1 MNRSAHRRAHRG
13 ILAVALALGLAA
25 GAGTVPASGAPAA
38 QPLRVT
44 GPGLTRLF
52 AGVPSPAAVTRGIAR
67 FDAVP
72 AAWRVRALEA
82 LGLRVA
88 PMRHLPLA
96 TVAGPAA
103 VMAEAVTRGL
113 ATDVYP
119 DERLEYHDQAS
130 ADAILAASVR
140 AKGLTGKGVTVGI
153 VDSGC
158 DASHPDL
165 ADHVTHNVKL
175 YSAEYANLRP
185 DSSNTI
191 AIEVDQLPAY
201 SNSDLGSGH
210 GTHVAGIV
218 AADGTTAPEHIGV
231 APDAELVCL
240 SIGEVIATTAVVTAY
255 DYLLDQPDLWGVDV
269 INNSWG
275 NSYRQFDPR
284 DPVHTAT
291 KAVADLGVFVAFS
304 SGNSGYENGEMSLN
318 PFSLAPWVNS
328 IANMDVEFHR
338 ADSSS
343 NGLTHD
349 NSRPVG
355 IGAGGHTGF
364 VGNRVGIYHPDLT
377 APGTSISSSCD
388 TAGTAVGPCPPGENV
403 SASGTSMASPH
414 VAGAAAV
421 LLQANPRLTPEQVRR
436 AMNATARPVMNFGT
450 NDVAP
455 FWQAGYGRV
464 DLARAVAL
472 VKRRDWASA
481 IAKGQA
487 AADARILRA
496 NGAVV
501 RRADFWTYDAPPVAL
516 EGSDQRSFVA
526 EVPRGT
532 THLKVSI
539 GHPSLQTLGAN
550 LMEWPVEVVD
560 AAGRTLGTTEE
571 FLFAGS
577 GVAMFDLTE
586 LKPAFGEFTFIAR
599 GVLAVS
605 DPDTIDSDSILGRMV
620 ILHVAQIVGR
630 R

>member
-1 MNRSAHRRAHRG
+1 VRG
-13 ILAVALALGLAA
+13 IATFGRVPAAADVRPLRALGLA
-25 GAGTVPASGAPAA
+25 V
-38 QPLRVT
+38 QP
-44 GPGLTRLF
+44 
-52 AGVPSPAAVTRGIAR
+52 
-67 FDAVP
+67 
-72 AAWRVRALEA
+72 
-82 LGLRVA
+82 
-88 PMRHLPLA
+88 MKHLPLA
-96 TVAGPAA
+96 IVTGRVDA
-103 VMAEAVTRGL
+103 MLEAVRAGI
-113 ATDVYP
+113 AEDVYP
-119 DERLEYHDQAS
+119 EDPIELHDQAS
-130 ADAILAASVR
+130 ADAIMAASVR
-140 AKGLTGKGVTVGI
+140 ARGLTGKGVTVGI

-165 ADHVTHNVKL
+165 ADHVIHNVKL
-175 YSAEYANLRP
+175 YSAEYVNLRP

-218 AADGTTAPEHIGV
+218 AADGTTDPTHIGV

-304 SGNSGYENGEMSLN
+304 AGNSGYENGEMSLN
-318 PFSLAPWVNS
+318 PFSLAPWVS
-328 IANMDVEFHR
+328 SVANMDVEFHR

-349 NSRPVG
+349 NSRPAG
-355 IGAGGHTGF
+355 IGAGGHTTFLGH
-364 VGNRVGIYHPDLT
+364 RVGIYHPDLT
-377 APGTSISSSCD
+377 APGSNISSSCD
-388 TAGTAVGPCPPGENV
+388 TAGTAVGPCPPGENT

-421 LLQANPRLTPEQVRR
+421 LLQANPRLTPEQVRQ
-436 AMNATARPVMNFGT
+436 ALNATARPVMNY
-450 NDVAP
+450 DVDEIAP
-455 FWQAGYGRV
+455 FWQTGYGRV
-464 DLARAVAL
+464 DLAAAVAL
-472 VKRRDWASA
+472 VKRRDWAKA
-481 IAKGQA
+481 IAKGQRS
-487 AADARILRA
+487 ADARVLRA
-496 NGAVV
+496 GQAV
-501 RRADFWTYDAPPVAL
+501 RRADFWTFDAPPVAL
-516 EGSDQRSFVA
+516 VGSDERTFAV
-526 EVPRGT
+526 EVPKGT

-550 LMEWPVEVVD
+550 LMEWPVEVRD
-560 AAGRTLGTTEE
+560 ASGRVLGTTQE

-577 GVAMFDLTE
+577 AVAMFDLRE
-586 LKPAFGEFTFIAR
+586 LKPAFGEFTFITS

-620 ILHVAQIVGR
+620 ILHVAQIAAK
-630 R
+630 